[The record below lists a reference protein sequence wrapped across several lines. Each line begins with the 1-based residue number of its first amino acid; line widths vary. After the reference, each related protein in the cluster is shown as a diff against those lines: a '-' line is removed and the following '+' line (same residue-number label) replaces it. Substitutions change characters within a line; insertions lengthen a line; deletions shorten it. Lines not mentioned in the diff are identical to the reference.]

1 MRQRGWRERGRE
13 GAMERGGREVWV
25 GEMEGGTK
33 GWKIHAL
40 VHSDSRT
47 LISCN

>member
-1 MRQRGWRERGRE
+1 MEGERQGGRE
-13 GAMERGGREVWV
+13 GGRGRDVWV